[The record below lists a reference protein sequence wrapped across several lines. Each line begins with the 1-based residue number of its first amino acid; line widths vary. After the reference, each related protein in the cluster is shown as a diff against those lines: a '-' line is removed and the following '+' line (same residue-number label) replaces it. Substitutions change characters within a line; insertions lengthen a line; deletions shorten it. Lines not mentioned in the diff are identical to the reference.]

1 MAAEKLLT
9 DAKVRSA
16 SRARDGQ
23 YLRDGGGLRLRLL
36 PPSPKHPKG
45 AKLAEFHFKLRDES
59 GEYRNG
65 AIHLGTIGDPFTDP
79 AGAVRAFTLQDAREA
94 RDAARELVGRGIDP
108 RETRRLAEV
117 EAVEAQRRR
126 LLALESR
133 RTVRQAFER
142 WRELYLTEHHKDG
155 GALVADLFER
165 HILPAIGDTPLEE
178 IEGHHIGDMLDGI
191 TSKGLR
197 RTANMALSS
206 TRQLLR
212 WCMRKGWIRGDPTA
226 ALTRAEAGGKA
237 SPRKRVLTAL
247 EVVKLRD
254 ALPGAKL
261 PERLRLALW
270 LLLAT
275 GARVGELSGARAAD
289 FDLKAGLWHIPETKS
304 GEPHTVHLS
313 AFARK
318 QVEALLKLRGKSAFL
333 LPGRASEDEP
343 DAPLNDKHI
352 SKSIHDRQREKP
364 LKGRSKRAGALALP
378 GGKWTPH
385 DLRRTMATRMRDLG
399 VSSDTIERCLNHKP
413 QGIVG
418 VYQHAELMPERRAA
432 FDAWGAEI
440 ERLMALDA
448 SNIVALPDAR
458 AAA

>member
-1 MAAEKLLT
+1 MAENILT

-16 SRARDGQ
+16 SRERDGL
-23 YLRDGGGLRLRLL
+23 YLSDGGGLRLRLL
-36 PPSPKHPKG
+36 APSDKHPKG
-45 AKLAEFHFKLRDES
+45 ARLAEYHFKLKDEG

-79 AGAVRAFTLQDAREA
+79 GGKVRAFTLKDAREA

-108 RETRRLAEV
+108 REARRLADA
-117 EAVEAQRRR
+117 EAAEAQRRR
-126 LLALESR
+126 LLALEGR

-142 WRELYLTEHHKDG
+142 WRELYLSAHHKDG
-155 GALVADLFER
+155 GAMVADLYER
-165 HILPAIGDTPLEE
+165 HILPEIGETPLEE
-178 IEGHHIGDMLDGI
+178 LARHQITDALDAI
-191 TSKGLR
+191 TAKGLR
-197 RTANMALSS
+197 RTANMALASI
-206 TRQLLR
+206 RQLVR
-212 WCMRKGWIRGDPTA
+212 WCQLRDWLAHDPTL
-226 ALTRAEAGGKA
+226 ALTKAAAGGKE

-247 EVVKLRD
+247 EIVRLRD
-254 ALPGAKL
+254 ALPAAKL

-289 FDLKAGLWHIPETKS
+289 FDLKARLWHIPETKN

-313 AFARK
+313 DFARLH
-318 QVEALLKLRGKSAFL
+318 VEALLKLRGKSAFL
-333 LPGRASEDEP
+333 LPGRASEDAP
-343 DAPLNDKHI
+343 DAPINDKFI
-352 SKSIHDRQREKP
+352 TKAIHDRQRDKP
-364 LKGRSKRAGALALP
+364 LKGRSKRAGSLALP

-432 FDAWGAEI
+432 FDAWGAEL

-448 SNIVALPDAR
+448 SNVVALPDAR
-458 AAA
+458 AA